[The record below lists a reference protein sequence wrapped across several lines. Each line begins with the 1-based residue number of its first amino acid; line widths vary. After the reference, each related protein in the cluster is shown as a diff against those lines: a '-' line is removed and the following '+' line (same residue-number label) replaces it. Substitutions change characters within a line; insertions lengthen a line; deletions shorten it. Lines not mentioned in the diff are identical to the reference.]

1 MDVSCCPLFGIAR
14 GRTRAPLIPV
24 SALQKQTKMPM
35 IQDTGFRSEEEHSLG
50 GTLWS
55 DWWWWWWQRS

>member
-24 SALQKQTKMPM
+24 SGLQKQTKMPM
-35 IQDTGFRSEEEHSLG
+35 IQGTGFRSEEEHSLG
-50 GTLWS
+50 GALWS
-55 DWWWWWWQRS
+55 DWW